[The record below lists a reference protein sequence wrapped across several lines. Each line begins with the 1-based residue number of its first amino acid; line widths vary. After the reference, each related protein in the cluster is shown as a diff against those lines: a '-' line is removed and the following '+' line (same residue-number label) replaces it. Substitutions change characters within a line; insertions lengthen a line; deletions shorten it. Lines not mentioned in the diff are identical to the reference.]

1 MFCAKSATWGQV
13 SGELNLLA
21 DAGMP
26 EVRVCHSGTKFP
38 GFILE
43 SDTSMAKRPKKRRVV
58 IKDLP
63 VPTRD
68 LNRQEMQ
75 QVKGGA

>member
-1 MFCAKSATWGQV
+1 MLEAVSYQLSAV
-13 SGELNLLA
+13 SSIFSLTRECRRCRQTG
-21 DAGMP
+21 
-26 EVRVCHSGTKFP
+26 RCGTKFT

-43 SDTSMAKRPKKRRVV
+43 SDTTMAKRPKKRRVV

-63 VPTRD
+63 VPSRE

>member
-1 MFCAKSATWGQV
+1 
-13 SGELNLLA
+13 
-21 DAGMP
+21 
-26 EVRVCHSGTKFP
+26 
-38 GFILE
+38 
-43 SDTSMAKRPKKRRVV
+43 MAKRPKKRRVV

-63 VPTRD
+63 VPSRE

>member
-1 MFCAKSATWGQV
+1 MPQV
-13 SGELNLLA
+13 PANQSQRN
-21 DAGMP
+21 
-26 EVRVCHSGTKFP
+26 EVS

-43 SDTSMAKRPKKRRVV
+43 SDTTMAKRPKKRRVV

-63 VPTRD
+63 VPSRE